1 MIILDTNILMAA
13 KKLSHLENS
22 LKTTFPEEKDFCV
35 TIGTLLEL
43 DRLKSAEGQRGF
55 EARNGLRLLRES
67 TMITVFDTNNPQRP
81 TLDESTVD
89 GDIIR
94 LAKLTGSKIM
104 TNDLS
109 MSSIA
114 MANGVAQDRLFEYR
128 PGKESYSKG
137 YHVLNAEDYH
147 LADSFEVAFEFLDK
161 GNGKIGEYLVITRY
175 SAVEAIYQINKNHA
189 VDRVFSNSNRKIR
202 ISSKEFGCIEP
213 KKNDIAQL
221 LAFDMVGKKPI
232 SLLTGPAGSGK
243 TLIMLAKQFEML
255 EKGEIQKI
263 TVFVN
268 PEKTRGAKT
277 LGFYKGDRNLKLMQE
292 SIGGIL
298 ASKLAAQGGPLYVE
312 QLIEDNIIEILPVS
326 DIRGY
331 EVSAYSSLY
340 ITEAQNLNK
349 DLMQLAIQRAAE
361 GCKIF
366 VEGDPATQLDSWAYE
381 GDNNGML
388 KLIEVFSDSDL
399 FCSINL
405 DKIYRSPVAD
415 LAENMTK

>member
-147 LADSFEVAFEFLDK
+147 LADSFEVAFEFMDRDW
-161 GNGKIGEYLVITRY
+161 ETPF
-175 SAVEAIYQINKNHA
+175 AIA
-189 VDRVFSNSNRKIR
+189 
-202 ISSKEFGCIEP
+202 
-213 KKNDIAQL
+213 
-221 LAFDMVGKKPI
+221 
-232 SLLTGPAGSGK
+232 
-243 TLIMLAKQFEML
+243 
-255 EKGEIQKI
+255 
-263 TVFVN
+263 
-268 PEKTRGAKT
+268 
-277 LGFYKGDRNLKLMQE
+277 
-292 SIGGIL
+292 
-298 ASKLAAQGGPLYVE
+298 
-312 QLIEDNIIEILPVS
+312 IEDI
-326 DIRGY
+326 
-331 EVSAYSSLY
+331 
-340 ITEAQNLNK
+340 
-349 DLMQLAIQRAAE
+349 
-361 GCKIF
+361 
-366 VEGDPATQLDSWAYE
+366 
-381 GDNNGML
+381 
-388 KLIEVFSDSDL
+388 
-399 FCSINL
+399 
-405 DKIYRSPVAD
+405 DK
-415 LAENMTK
+415 